1 MKTIAV
7 IGCSNST
14 GEETRDWEL
23 DPEYYTK
30 TDITHEEW
38 YKSKRSQ
45 LIPKFF
51 AKRPELLLEED
62 PSRNFSKEEWQEHLN
77 GVSEGKNL
85 FIHDVSWHEYCDKYS
100 WPSLLDNMSEDYKVY
115 NFSTRGAGLAYF
127 ELAYNIPRVPRE
139 YDNKGRHILNG
150 LYKPTKKYDI
160 KNRARRQFYSP
171 DYDSIGE
178 GWDFKEIVDTAD
190 ILIWQITNEPRY
202 SLTFNIDNSLTK
214 YDMDLTGYLSY
225 ASSQDSL
232 QQWLTNYLEGD
243 VLKTMSEFY
252 KYYYDNTTNFSRSL
266 TWMDMLMQLR
276 EDRGLQNMMFPIHR
290 TFTSRLGITAR
301 HTEHTKSYGMD
312 LYEYPDS
319 GSCPGILLDG
329 IDAKPS
335 EILFTAKPSPD
346 QYCAKYTHPS
356 EKGHRAIAD
365 FIYKK
370 LQEDY
375 K

>member
-1 MKTIAV
+1 MKKIV
-7 IGCSNST
+7 ILGCSNST

-30 TDITHEEW
+30 LDISHQEW
-38 YKSKRSQ
+38 YN
-45 LIPKFF
+45 
-51 AKRPELLLEED
+51 AKRKTLLKEYFKNNPDKLLHKDPTGSFDDSEWNNRLDSMRQINGNNHLQED
-62 PSRNFSKEEWQEHLN
+62 LSWQSH
-77 GVSEGKNL
+77 
-85 FIHDVSWHEYCDKYS
+85 CDKYS
-100 WPSLLDNMSEDYKVY
+100 WPALLNENEEYEVY

-127 ELAYNIPRVPRE
+127 ELAYNVPRVPRE

-150 LYKPTKKYDI
+150 LYKPTKKFS
-160 KNRARRQFYSP
+160 KENHASRHFYNP
-171 DYDSIGE
+171 VRN
-178 GWDFKEIVDTAD
+178 FKELCDTAD

-202 SLTFNIDNSLTK
+202 GLTFNIGD
-214 YDMDLTGYLSY
+214 DLTIYPGTDLYQFLVY
-225 ASSQDSL
+225 ASSQESL
-232 QQWLTNYLEGD
+232 QGWFPNYLDGG
-243 VLKTMSEFY
+243 VLKNLSEYF

-266 TWMDMLMQLR
+266 TWIEMLMQLR

-312 LYEYPDS
+312 DYNFPDS

-329 IDAKPS
+329 IDARPS
-335 EILFTAKPSPD
+335 ELLFTVKPSPD

-370 LQEDY
+370 LQEDF
-375 K
+375 

>member
-38 YKSKRSQ
+38 YKNKRSQ

-51 AKRPELLLEED
+51 GKRPELLLQED
-62 PSRNFSKEEWQEHLN
+62 PSKNFSKEEWQEHLN

-115 NFSTRGAGLAYF
+115 NFATRGAGLSYF
-127 ELAYNIPRVPRE
+127 ELVYNIPRIPAE
-139 YDNKGRHILNG
+139 YDRKGRSIWHG
-150 LYKPTKKYDI
+150 QYKPIKKYDI
-160 KNRARRQFYSP
+160 KNHARRQFYSP
-171 DYDSIGE
+171 DY
-178 GWDFKEIVDTAD
+178 DFKEIVDTAD

-252 KYYYDNTTNFSRSL
+252 KYYYDNTTNFSRTL
-266 TWMDMLMQLR
+266 TWIEQLMEIR
-276 EDRGLQNMMFPIHR
+276 ELKGLKNMIFPIHR
-290 TFTSRLGITAR
+290 VYTSRLGINAIN
-301 HTEHTKSYGMD
+301 TEHTKSYGMD

-319 GSCPGILLDG
+319 GSCPGILLQELG
-329 IDAKPS
+329 MNPS
-335 EILFTAKPSPD
+335 DIVFAARPSPD
-346 QYCAKYTHPS
+346 QLCAKFTHPS

-365 FIYKK
+365 LVWTKIKENFV
-370 LQEDY
+370 
-375 K
+375 